1 MGKMIDKDQKKIRDA
16 DRIIALA
23 LLKHLYNK
31 GDISECVFR
40 KIKKDTMAVNCKI
53 KLEKFY

>member
-1 MGKMIDKDQKKIRDA
+1 MGRTVDKEVKDA

-31 GDISECVFR
+31 GKISEGVFR
-40 KIKKDTMAVNCKI
+40 KIRKSTMEKI
-53 KLEKFY
+53 SVENREFI